1 MKQRHNRRRGA
12 TGGNTM
18 KQRKDHFL
26 TEPRKSGTG
35 SSGRW
40 RYSPVAAA
48 IGLAIGA
55 TTIAGGAS
63 AQEASARALEEIVVT
78 ATRRD
83 ESVQDIPVNISV
95 LSVYDLEESRVT
107 SLSDLSQLVAGMS
120 FADVGPTSRSNIVL
134 RGINANATNSPSL
147 NTVQPVS
154 TYVGET
160 PIFLS
165 LQIRDIERVEVLRG
179 PQGTLYGS
187 GSLAGTI
194 RFIPARPDP
203 AEFSAMVEVE
213 FADVSATDKNDS
225 GLFGVFN
232 IPMGET
238 SALRVSAGWQK
249 YAGFIDENYIVA
261 LDPASSA
268 LNSPAGIPTAAD
280 PNDPLFSGLVFNPV
294 ENANDV
300 DVWHVRASWLFEPN
314 DKFSSLL
321 TYHHQEDETFGSQAH
336 APNFEGN
343 VDTPPAQNVWWSP
356 AHPSLFPTGGT
367 VFAPNDKYDANN
379 SFLLQSNRKTDLF
392 SLDVTYDF
400 GFATMTSSTS
410 YYKDGGETISDNTG
424 LLTLYSSYYGFIPRM
439 VDYQTT
445 FDETNGFVQELRLVS
460 NSEGRFDYVIGVFYQ
475 DLDFES
481 GQLQWIPGQT
491 LWGTMVGNPGG
502 NAATLGD
509 LNVIGST
516 TTNFQDIAVFGEL
529 TWHVTDQ
536 WQVTGGVRAFNQDFS
551 IDTSVAFPFCG
562 LFCSNINDD
571 LGTTFVSEQ
580 SSAHDQIL
588 KINTSYAVN
597 DDLNLYLNFAEG
609 FRRGGSSG
617 IPISGPFAGNPALL
631 MYDPDK
637 TRNYEI
643 GAKGKFGSFS
653 YSLAL
658 FHIDWDHFQVDDNA
672 AASGFS
678 IAVNGATA
686 ESDGLEFELNGAL
699 TDNLFLRFGYAYA
712 DARVAED
719 FQVIDFAFGAPYAII
734 SSLKGDRL
742 PNSPRQSATVALDY
756 THQLLQ
762 DWNVRWHLNG
772 SYRSDAISQL
782 VSTTPTDPP
791 PFKIDSFSIV
801 NVSVNLS
808 NENGLS
814 FGLFVDNVSDELG
827 MTGGTDRGAVGLRAE
842 QFFVGRP
849 RTVGVRVRH
858 EF

>member
-1 MKQRHNRRRGA
+1 MPGEHRSASSIFKFAVPVLSHNRRRGATGGNTMKQRHNRRRGA

-410 YYKDGGETISDNTG
+410 YYKDGGETISDNPG
-424 LLTLYSSYYGFIPRM
+424 LLTLYFELLRFHPAYG
-439 VDYQTT
+439 
-445 FDETNGFVQELRLVS
+445 RLS
-460 NSEGRFDYVIGVFYQ
+460 
-475 DLDFES
+475 
-481 GQLQWIPGQT
+481 
-491 LWGTMVGNPGG
+491 
-502 NAATLGD
+502 
-509 LNVIGST
+509 
-516 TTNFQDIAVFGEL
+516 
-529 TWHVTDQ
+529 
-536 WQVTGGVRAFNQDFS
+536 
-551 IDTSVAFPFCG
+551 
-562 LFCSNINDD
+562 DD
-571 LGTTFVSEQ
+571 LRRNQRLRSGIAACF
-580 SSAHDQIL
+580 
-588 KINTSYAVN
+588 K
-597 DDLNLYLNFAEG
+597 
-609 FRRGGSSG
+609 FRRSVR
-617 IPISGPFAGNPALL
+617 LC
-631 MYDPDK
+631 
-637 TRNYEI
+637 
-643 GAKGKFGSFS
+643 
-653 YSLAL
+653 
-658 FHIDWDHFQVDDNA
+658 DWCV
-672 AASGFS
+672 
-678 IAVNGATA
+678 
-686 ESDGLEFELNGAL
+686 
-699 TDNLFLRFGYAYA
+699 
-712 DARVAED
+712 
-719 FQVIDFAFGAPYAII
+719 
-734 SSLKGDRL
+734 L
-742 PNSPRQSATVALDY
+742 P
-756 THQLLQ
+756 
-762 DWNVRWHLNG
+762 
-772 SYRSDAISQL
+772 
-782 VSTTPTDPP
+782 
-791 PFKIDSFSIV
+791 
-801 NVSVNLS
+801 
-808 NENGLS
+808 
-814 FGLFVDNVSDELG
+814 
-827 MTGGTDRGAVGLRAE
+827 
-842 QFFVGRP
+842 RP
-849 RTVGVRVRH
+849 
-858 EF
+858 